1 MNSNFLK
8 FLYGLGGLGLSAGG
22 SYLGSYLGSELA
34 NRNSRPPSSTP
45 PGSPLPP
52 GSVDPNTGAP
62 PPFVPPGN
70 NPYPPGGQ
78 TPYESPPIPAP
89 AGNQDIGQL
98 EAVIRLLNKNTQQ
111 EARENRAFYPQ
122 RTAIDFADFERREA
136 IARANTLERQRE
148 RTSRET
154 ELATISAWQKI
165 TEANIN
171 RDTQLAYGMMNL
183 SATLGMPNPNVLTA
197 LSPVTQQAIAA
208 FKPGTPV

>member
-1 MNSNFLK
+1 MSSGLLK
-8 FLYGLGGLGLSAGG
+8 FLYGLGGLGLSAGA
-22 SYLGSYLGSELA
+22 SYLGSELA
-34 NRNSRPPSSTP
+34 NRNSRSPSSTP

-122 RTAIDFADFERREA
+122 RTAIDFADFEKREA
-136 IARANTLERQRE
+136 IARANTLARQRE
-148 RTSRET
+148 LTSRQT
-154 ELATISAWQKI
+154 ELATINAWQKI

>member
-1 MNSNFLK
+1 MNAGLLNLLK
-8 FLYGLGGLGLSAGG
+8 GLGGLGLTAGAGYIG
-22 SYLGSYLGSELA
+22 SKLGS
-34 NRNSRPPSSTP
+34 PP
-45 PGSPLPP
+45 PGLSLPA
-52 GSVDPNTGAP
+52 GSVNPNTGASP
-62 PPFVPPGN
+62 PSGSPGN
-70 NPYPPGGQ
+70 NPSTPGGGNTYPPQ
-78 TPYESPPIPAP
+78 PTPTPT
-89 AGNQDIGQL
+89 GNQDFGQL
-98 EAVIRLLNKNTQQ
+98 EALIRLAQ
-111 EARENRAFYPQ
+111 ESQRREAKENREFYPQ

>member
-1 MNSNFLK
+1 MSLLK
-8 FLYGLGGLGLSAGG
+8 FLYGLGGLGLTAGAG
-22 SYLGSYLGSELA
+22 YLGSELS
-34 NRNSRPPSSTP
+34 NRTSRSPSSTP

-52 GSVDPNTGAP
+52 GSVDPNTGAS

-70 NPYPPGGQ
+70 NPPGGGNTYQ
-78 TPYESPPIPAP
+78 PPPIPEP
-89 AGNQDIGQL
+89 TGNQDFGQL
-98 EAVIRLLNKNTQQ
+98 AALIRLAEESKRR

-122 RTAIDFADFERREA
+122 REAIDFANFEKREA
-136 IARANTLERQRE
+136 IARANTLARQRE
-148 RTSRET
+148 LTSRQT
-154 ELATISAWQKI
+154 ELATINAWQKI

>member
-1 MNSNFLK
+1 MNAGLLNLLK
-8 FLYGLGGLGLSAGG
+8 GLGGLGLTAGAG
-22 SYLGSYLGSELA
+22 YLGSELA
-34 NRNSRPPSSTP
+34 NRNSRSPSSTP
-45 PGSPLPP
+45 PGLPLPA

-62 PPFVPPGN
+62 PPFVPPVN
-70 NPYPPGGQ
+70 NPYPPGGGN
-78 TPYESPPIPAP
+78 TYPPQPTPAP
-89 AGNQDIGQL
+89 TGNQNLGQL
-98 EAVIRLLNKNTQQ
+98 EALVRLLDKTSQR
-111 EARENRAFYPQ
+111 EAKESREFYLP
-122 RTAIDFADFERREA
+122 RTEIDFADFQRREA

>member
-1 MNSNFLK
+1 MSSGLLK
-8 FLYGLGGLGLSAGG
+8 ILYGLGGLGLTAGA
-22 SYLGSYLGSELA
+22 SYIG
-34 NRNSRPPSSTP
+34 TKF
-45 PGSPLPP
+45 GSPPPRLPLP
-52 GSVDPNTGAP
+52 AGSVDPNTGAP
-62 PPFVPPGN
+62 PPFVRPVN
-70 NPYPPGGQ
+70 NPPGGGNTYPPQ
-78 TPYESPPIPAP
+78 PTPTPT
-89 AGNQDIGQL
+89 GNQDFGQL
-98 EAVIRLLNKNTQQ
+98 EALIRLAQ
-111 EARENRAFYPQ
+111 ESQRREAKENREFYPQ

>member
-1 MNSNFLK
+1 MSDGLLK
-8 FLYGLGGLGLSAGG
+8 ILYGLGGLGLTAGASYIG
-22 SYLGSYLGSELA
+22 SKLGS
-34 NRNSRPPSSTP
+34 PPPRLS
-45 PGSPLPP
+45 LPA
-52 GSVDPNTGAP
+52 GSVNPNTGASP
-62 PPFVPPGN
+62 PSGSPGN
-70 NPYPPGGQ
+70 NPSTPGGQ
-78 TPYESPPIPAP
+78 APYDSPPIPP
-89 AGNQDIGQL
+89 PTGNQDFGQL
-98 EAVIRLLNKNTQQ
+98 AALIRLAEESKRR
-111 EARENRAFYPQ
+111 EAKESREFYPQ
-122 RTAIDFADFERREA
+122 RTEIDFADFQRREA

-154 ELATISAWQKI
+154 ELATINAWQKI

>member
-1 MNSNFLK
+1 MSSGLLK
-8 FLYGLGGLGLSAGG
+8 ILYGLGGLGLTAGAGYIG
-22 SYLGSYLGSELA
+22 SKLGS
-34 NRNSRPPSSTP
+34 PP
-45 PGSPLPP
+45 PGLSLPA
-52 GSVDPNTGAP
+52 GSVNPNTGASP
-62 PPFVPPGN
+62 PSGSPDN
-70 NPYPPGGQ
+70 NTYPPGGQ
-78 TPYESPPIPAP
+78 APYDSPPIPP
-89 AGNQDIGQL
+89 PTGNQDFGQL
-98 EAVIRLLNKNTQQ
+98 EALIRLAEESKRRGAK
-111 EARENRAFYPQ
+111 ESREFYPQ

-154 ELATISAWQKI
+154 ELATINAWQKI

>member
-1 MNSNFLK
+1 MSLLK
-8 FLYGLGGLGLSAGG
+8 LLYGLGGLGLSAGA
-22 SYLGSYLGSELA
+22 SYLGSELA
-34 NRNSRPPSSTP
+34 NRNSRSPSSTP

-78 TPYESPPIPAP
+78 TPYESPPIPEP
-89 AGNQDIGQL
+89 KGNQDIGQL
-98 EAVIRLLNKNTQQ
+98 EAVIRLINKNTQQ
-111 EARENRAFYPQ
+111 EAEANRRFYPQ
-122 RTAIDFADFERREA
+122 RDAIDFADFERREK
-136 IARANTLERQRE
+136 ISLANTIQRQRE

>member
-1 MNSNFLK
+1 MSSGLLNLLK
-8 FLYGLGGLGLSAGG
+8 GLGNLGLGVGAG
-22 SYLGSYLGSELA
+22 YLGSKLGS
-34 NRNSRPPSSTP
+34 PP
-45 PGSPLPP
+45 PGLPSPA
-52 GSVDPNTGAP
+52 GSVNPNTGAP

-70 NPYPPGGQ
+70 NPSTPGGQ
-78 TPYESPPIPAP
+78 APYDSPPIPP
-89 AGNQDIGQL
+89 PTGNQGFGQL
-98 EAVIRLLNKNTQQ
+98 EATIRLALESQRR
-111 EARENRAFYPQ
+111 EAKENREFYPQ

-136 IARANTLERQRE
+136 ITRANTLARQRE
-148 RTSRET
+148 LTSRQT
-154 ELATISAWQKI
+154 ELATINAWQKI

>member
-1 MNSNFLK
+1 MSSGLSK
-8 FLYGLGGLGLSAGG
+8 LLYGLAGLGLSAGA
-22 SYLGSYLGSELA
+22 SYIGSEFS
-34 NRNSRPPSSTP
+34 NRTSRSPSSTP
-45 PGSPLPP
+45 PGSPLPA

-62 PPFVPPGN
+62 PPFVPANN
-70 NPYPPGGQ
+70 NPNSPGGRP
-78 TPYESPPIPAP
+78 TYDSPNIPEP
-89 AGNQDIGQL
+89 KGNQDIGQL
-98 EAVIRLLNKNTQQ
+98 EAVIRLINKNTQQ
-111 EARENRAFYPQ
+111 EAEANRRFYPQ
-122 RTAIDFADFERREA
+122 RDAIDFADFQRREA

-165 TEANIN
+165 TEASIN

>member
-1 MNSNFLK
+1 MSSNLLK
-8 FLYGLGGLGLSAGG
+8 LLYGLGGLGLTAGASYIGTKFG
-22 SYLGSYLGSELA
+22 S
-34 NRNSRPPSSTP
+34 PPSGLP
-45 PGSPLPP
+45 SPA
-52 GSVDPNTGAP
+52 GSVNPNTGASP
-62 PPFVPPGN
+62 PSGSPVN
-70 NPYPPGGQ
+70 NPPGGGNTYQ
-78 TPYESPPIPAP
+78 PPPIPEP
-89 AGNQDIGQL
+89 TGNQDFGQL
-98 EAVIRLLNKNTQQ
+98 AALIRLAQ
-111 EARENRAFYPQ
+111 ESQRREAKENREFYPQ